1 LRAAIARGRPP
12 SVRPRMLRPASVEP
26 VDRMQLRR
34 DRGVVIHG
42 KSDIRPWCVGMG
54 MIPLCRAPMQSLDL
68 PGIRLFAGRVLVIAF
83 ARLAGPSLGI
93 RKHRGSLL
101 DGRSGATGIPLPTFI
116 LASGGASST
125 PIPLTTRSLGGSPRL
140 GVSKSLRVQVGRGF
154 ISPCRIMGASG
165 LLSLQGG
172 PRSHPHH
179 PIPSLAFVC
188 LPGGLRSD
196 LGSAGDTES
205 R

>member
-1 LRAAIARGRPP
+1 MVRGHGHDPALSCSFAIPRFAWHSVVRWSGLGHRLRPTGRPESRHP
-12 SVRPRMLRPASVEP
+12 QAS
-26 VDRMQLRR
+26 
-34 DRGVVIHG
+34 
-42 KSDIRPWCVGMG
+42 
-54 MIPLCRAPMQSLDL
+54 
-68 PGIRLFAGRVLVIAF
+68 RVTTRWAIW
-83 ARLAGPSLGI
+83 
-93 RKHRGSLL
+93 
-101 DGRSGATGIPLPTFI
+101 DTGATGLPLPTFI